1 MVSILTQET
10 NHEACHDVA
19 RPTKDAEA
27 LPRHHLRR
35 SHDRPCGRDRPA
47 GGGRHSGELPIGPLT
62 SQRSAAGYPLVVAT
76 VRNSGRRTLDIGG
89 TLTLSHDPGGLRAG
103 PFQVKLPA
111 PLAPS
116 GSETATVQLDTRLP
130 RGPWR
135 ASIRL
140 TSGALTRTS
149 AANLTFSRLS
159 GGVTGSGQPSR
170 LMMIAVALLAL
181 AVTGIVTL
189 RSRPVLRMRRPA
201 AEPALRREPR
211 PVGGWHS
218 P

>member
-1 MVSILTQET
+1 MTGRRRIVRTCLIAVPLLAGVLIPASS
-10 NHEACHDVA
+10 AVA
-19 RPTKDAEA
+19 AAGAP
-27 LPRHHLRR
+27 
-35 SHDRPCGRDRPA
+35 PA
-47 GGGRHSGELPIGPLT
+47 NFTIGPLT

-76 VRNSGRRTLDIGG
+76 VRNSGRRTLDIAG
-89 TLTLSHDPGGLRAG
+89 TLTLSHGPGGLRAG

-116 GSETATVQLDTRLP
+116 GSETATVQLDKRLP
-130 RGPWR
+130 RGSWR

-181 AVTGIVTL
+181 AVTGIMTL
-189 RSRPVLRMRRPA
+189 RSRPVRRMRRPA
-201 AEPALRREPR
+201 AERALRREPR

-218 P
+218 R